1 MLKKKDI
8 RPVRK
13 INRFEPI
20 PVADLDDDVIRYL
33 AAVEAIAIYIA
44 TVDAVPVRVGFAHDP
59 RKTLAFLNRRWPA
72 VTIPWLAWFD
82 DSKDEASSFINEI
95 SNNARDMVTR
105 HGTTRP
111 LADVVA
117 HVESLAGFEG
127 VTLTPHSRA
136 IARARAA
143 SERLDQALATLK
155 ASGELAAFNRAY
167 RRHRQDLN
175 AKGES
180 AMPFW
185 AAQQGLRRL
194 IIRHLAN
201 HDSFFVSWIL
211 SEIRKQFP
219 WFRAQH
225 NTETSLDPAATP

>member
-1 MLKKKDI
+1 MI
-8 RPVRK
+8 
-13 INRFEPI
+13 
-20 PVADLDDDVIRYL
+20 ADLDDDVIRYL

-44 TVDAVPVRVGFAHDP
+44 TVDGVPVRVGFAHDP
-59 RKTLAFLNRRWPA
+59 RKTLAFLNRRWPSL
-72 VTIPWLAWFD
+72 TISWLAWFD
-82 DSKDEASSFINEI
+82 DSRDEASSFIDEI
-95 SNNARDMVTR
+95 SNRARDIVTS

-111 LADVVA
+111 LAELIF
-117 HVESLAGFEG
+117 HVETIAVWEN

-136 IARARAA
+136 VARARAA

-167 RRHRQDLN
+167 RRHRQDLA

-180 AMPFW
+180 AIPFW

-201 HDSFFVSWIL
+201 HESFFVSWIL

-219 WFRAQH
+219 WFRSYHKAA
-225 NTETSLDPAATP
+225 TSLDPAATP